1 LGFAPIEAPR
11 VCILRSRHGRELSR
25 RPSRTLE
32 LLPDVSWG
40 FYALQPRKKEDV
52 VMTDLKTGTI
62 LSGRPGSGAHRVV
75 ALCGPYL
82 SGKTSLLE
90 SLLFAM
96 GAIGRRGST
105 RAGTSVGDGALEAR
119 KRSMGTEINIASVE
133 YLGDHWTFLDA
144 PGSIEFQHDSFAALA
159 VCDVAVVVCEPSPE
173 RIVALSPLVKYI
185 EDHHIPHLFFIN
197 KIDSAERRVRDMLA
211 ALQTVSSRK
220 LVLRQVPIRRPTA
233 DGGEETI
240 GYVDLVSER
249 AYRYKTSGASDLIEM
264 PAEILPRESEARR
277 EMLETLSEFDD
288 ALLEQLIEDVAPEK
302 SLIYRDLHDEF
313 GADQIAPVLIGAGDR
328 ENGVRRLLKA
338 LRHDA
343 PFVAETA
350 KRRDLP
356 SNGVAMAEC
365 FKVLHQAHAG
375 KLSLCRV
382 WSGAL
387 TEGQSLGGQRI
398 GSLFRP
404 FGQRLDKLGEAKAG
418 EIVALAKI
426 DSLSGGQSISAS
438 GIRPVADFPPADPPV
453 FAVALSAKNRNDEVK
468 LSGALHKIAE
478 EDPSLA
484 YEARAET
491 HELLL
496 RGQGEMHL
504 KVAVEK
510 LAGRYNVAVETV
522 PPRVAYRETIQ
533 AGASQHAR
541 YKRQTGGHG
550 QFADI
555 KVEIRPLPRG
565 SGFRFVDKIVGGV
578 VPRNFI
584 PAVEEGLVD
593 YLKEGPLGQPVV
605 DLEVSLVDGQYHA
618 VDSSEMSFKMA
629 ARIAMSEAMPKCRPV
644 LLEPILKVTVAA
656 PSDSTSRIQRLIS
669 GRRGQLLG
677 YDTRPGWPGWD
688 EVAALMP
695 EAEVADMIV
704 EIRSVTQGVGTYRTE
719 FDHLQELVGRTAER
733 IVEET
738 KKRAAA

>member
-1 LGFAPIEAPR
+1 
-11 VCILRSRHGRELSR
+11 
-25 RPSRTLE
+25 
-32 LLPDVSWG
+32 
-40 FYALQPRKKEDV
+40 
-52 VMTDLKTGTI
+52 MTDPKTETI
-62 LSGRPGSGAHRVV
+62 TGGRPGSGAHRVV

-82 SGKTSLLE
+82 SGKTSLFE
-90 SLLFAM
+90 SLLFAT

-105 RAGTSVGDGALEAR
+105 RAGTSVGDGAPEAR
-119 KRSMGTEINIASVE
+119 KRSMGTELNIASVD
-133 YLGDHWTFLDA
+133 YLGDQWTFLDA
-144 PGSIEFQHDSFAALA
+144 PGSIEFQHDAFAALS
-159 VCDVAVVVCEPSPE
+159 VCDAAVVVCEPAPE
-173 RIVALSPLVKYI
+173 RVAGLTPLLKYI
-185 EDHHIPHLFFIN
+185 EDHHIPHIIFVN
-197 KIDSAERRVRDMLA
+197 KIDSAEARVRDMLA
-211 ALQTVSSRK
+211 ALQAVSSRK
-220 LVLRQVPIRRPTA
+220 LVLRQVPIRKQTA
-233 DGGEETI
+233 NGGEETV

-249 AYRYKTSGASDLIEM
+249 AYRYKASGASDLIEM

-288 ALLEQLIEDVAPEK
+288 KLLEQLIEDVAPEK

-313 GADQIAPVLIGAGDR
+313 GSDQIAPVLLGAGDR

-343 PFVAETA
+343 PFAAETA
-350 KRRDLP
+350 RRRTLP

-365 FKVLHQAHAG
+365 FKVVHQAHAG
-375 KLSLCRV
+375 KLSVCRV

-387 TEGQSLGGQRI
+387 SEGQSLGGQRV

-404 FGQRLDKLGEAKAG
+404 FGQRLDKINQAKAG

-426 DSLSGGQSISAS
+426 DALSSGQSISAG
-438 GIRPVADFPPADPPV
+438 GIAVIADALKPEPPV
-453 FAVALSAKNRNDEVK
+453 FGLALAAKNRNDEVK
-468 LSGALHKIAE
+468 LSGALHKIVE

-484 YEARAET
+484 FEARAET

-496 RGQGEMHL
+496 KGQGEMHL
-504 KVAVEK
+504 KVAVDK
-510 LAGRYNVAVETV
+510 LASRYNVAVDTA
-522 PPRVAYRETIQ
+522 PPRVAYRESILG
-533 AGASQHAR
+533 GATQHAR

-555 KVEIRPLPRG
+555 KVEIKPLSRG

-593 YLKEGPLGQPVV
+593 YLKQGPLGQPVV
-605 DLEVSLVDGQYHA
+605 DLEVTLFDGQYHA

-629 ARIAMSEAMPKCRPV
+629 ARIAMTEAMPKCRPV
-644 LLEPILKVTVAA
+644 LLEPILRVTVAA

-677 YDTRPGWPGWD
+677 YDARPGWNGWD
-688 EVAALMP
+688 EVSALMP
-695 EAEVADMIV
+695 ESEVADMIV

-719 FDHLQELVGRTAER
+719 FDHLQELVGRTADR
-733 IVEET
+733 IVEES

>member
-1 LGFAPIEAPR
+1 MADIKSEIIAG
-11 VCILRSRHGRELSR
+11 
-25 RPSRTLE
+25 
-32 LLPDVSWG
+32 
-40 FYALQPRKKEDV
+40 
-52 VMTDLKTGTI
+52 
-62 LSGRPGSGAHRVV
+62 GRPGSGAHRVV

-90 SLLFAM
+90 SILFAT

-105 RAGTSVGDGALEAR
+105 RAGTSIGDGAPEAR
-119 KRSMGTEINIASVE
+119 KRSMGTELNVASVD
-133 YLGDHWTFLDA
+133 YLGDQWTFLDV
-144 PGSIEFQHDSFAALA
+144 PGSIEFQHDTFAALS
-159 VCDVAVVVCEPSPE
+159 VCDAAVLVCEPSPE
-173 RIVALSPLVKYI
+173 RVVALTPLLKFI
-185 EDHHIPHLFFIN
+185 EDRHIPHIIFIN
-197 KIDSAERRVRDMLA
+197 KIDSAEVRVRDMLS
-211 ALQTVSSRK
+211 ALQAVSSRK
-220 LVLRQVPIRRPTA
+220 LVLRQVPIRQTA
-233 DGGEETI
+233 TDGSDETV

-249 AYRYKTSGASDLIEM
+249 AYRYKSSGASDLIEM
-264 PAEILPRESEARR
+264 PAEILPREAEARR

-288 ALLEQLIEDVAPEK
+288 QLLEQLIEDIAPEK

-313 GADQIAPVLIGAGDR
+313 GADQIAPVLLGAGDR

-338 LRHDA
+338 LRHDT
-343 PFVAETA
+343 PFVGETA
-350 KRRDLP
+350 KRRALA
-356 SNGVAMAEC
+356 SNGAAVAEC
-365 FKVLHQAHAG
+365 FKVLHQSHTG

-387 TEGQSLGGQRI
+387 VEGQSVGGQRI
-398 GSLFRP
+398 GTLLRP
-404 FGQRLDKLGEAKAG
+404 FGQRLDKIAEAKAG
-418 EIVALAKI
+418 EIVALAKA
-426 DSLSGGQSISAS
+426 DTLSSGQTLAAS
-438 GIRPVADFPPADPPV
+438 GIAATADFPAADPPV
-453 FAVALSAKNRNDEVK
+453 FALSMVAKNRNDEVK
-468 LSGALHKIAE
+468 LSGALHKIVE

-484 YEARAET
+484 YEARGET

-496 RGQGEMHL
+496 KGQGEMHL
-504 KVAVEK
+504 KVAIDK
-510 LAGRYNVAVETV
+510 LAGRYNVAVDTA

-533 AGASQHAR
+533 AGTQQHAR

-555 KVEIRPLPRG
+555 KVEIKPLPRG

-593 YLKEGPLGQPVV
+593 HLKEGPLGQPVV
-605 DLEVSLVDGQYHA
+605 DLEVTLFDGQYHS

-629 ARIAMSEAMPKCRPV
+629 ARIAMTEGLAKCRPV

-656 PSDSTSRIQRLIS
+656 PNEATPRIQRLIS

-677 YDTRPGWPGWD
+677 YDARDGWNGWD
-688 EVAALMP
+688 EVSALMP
-695 EAEVADMIV
+695 ESEIADMIV

-719 FDHLQELVGRTAER
+719 FDHLQELVGRAAER

>member
-1 LGFAPIEAPR
+1 
-11 VCILRSRHGRELSR
+11 
-25 RPSRTLE
+25 
-32 LLPDVSWG
+32 
-40 FYALQPRKKEDV
+40 
-52 VMTDLKTGTI
+52 MTDLKTGTV
-62 LSGRPGSGAHRVV
+62 LGGRPGSGAHRVV

-90 SLLFAM
+90 SLLFAT

-105 RAGTSVGDGALEAR
+105 RAGTSIGDGSAEAR
-119 KRSMGTEINIASVE
+119 KRGMGTEINIASVD
-133 YLGDHWTFLDA
+133 YLGDHWTFIDA
-144 PGSIEFQHDSFAALA
+144 PGSIELQHDALAALA
-159 VCDVAVVVCEPSPE
+159 IADVAVVICEPSPE
-173 RIVALSPLVKYI
+173 RVVALTPLLKYI
-185 EDHHIPHLFFIN
+185 EDNLIPHIFFVN
-197 KIDSAERRVRDMLA
+197 KIDSAEGRVRDMLA

-220 LVLRQVPIRRPTA
+220 LVLRQVPIRHLTS
-233 DGGEETI
+233 DGGEETV

-249 AYRYKTSGASDLIEM
+249 AYRYKSSGASDLIEM
-264 PAEILPRESEARR
+264 PAEVLPRESEARR

-288 ALLEQLIEDVAPEK
+288 TLLEQLIEDVAPEK

-313 GADQIAPVLIGAGDR
+313 GSQKIAPVLLGAGDR

-338 LRHDA
+338 LRHDT

-350 KRRDLP
+350 ERRSLP
-356 SNGVAMAEC
+356 SNGPSSGTAMAEC
-365 FKVLHQAHAG
+365 FKVLHQAHTG

-382 WSGAL
+382 WSGAIS
-387 TEGQSLGGQRI
+387 EGQFLGGLRV

-404 FGQRLDKLGEAKAG
+404 FGQRLDKIGEAKAG
-418 EIVALAKI
+418 EIVAVAKM
-426 DSLSGGQSISAS
+426 DALSAGQALTGS
-438 GIRPVADFPPADPPV
+438 GITPVADFPIAEPPV
-453 FAVALSAKNRNDEVK
+453 FALALTAKNRNDEVK
-468 LSGALHKIAE
+468 LSGALQKIVE

-484 YEARAET
+484 YEPRAET

-496 RGQGEMHL
+496 KGQGEMHL

-510 LAGRYNVAVETV
+510 LAGRYNIAVETNQ
-522 PPRVAYRETIQ
+522 PRVAYRETIQ
-533 AGASQHAR
+533 AGATQHAR

-550 QFADI
+550 QFGDI

-584 PAVEEGLVD
+584 PAVEEGLRD

-605 DLEVSLVDGQYHA
+605 DVEVTLVDGQYHS

-629 ARIAMSEAMPKCRPV
+629 ARIAMTEAMPKCKPV

-656 PSDSTSRIQRLIS
+656 PNEATSRIQRLIT

-677 YDTRPGWPGWD
+677 YDARTGWTGWD
-688 EVAALMP
+688 EVSALMP
-695 EAEVADMIV
+695 EAEVSDMIV
-704 EIRSVTQGVGTYRTE
+704 EIRSVTQGVGTWHAA
-719 FDHLQELVGRTAER
+719 FDHLQELVGRTADR
-733 IVEET
+733 IVEES

>member
-1 LGFAPIEAPR
+1 
-11 VCILRSRHGRELSR
+11 
-25 RPSRTLE
+25 
-32 LLPDVSWG
+32 
-40 FYALQPRKKEDV
+40 
-52 VMTDLKTGTI
+52 MTDLKTGTI

-90 SLLFAM
+90 SLLYAT

-105 RAGTSVGDGALEAR
+105 RAGTSVGDGSQEAR
-119 KRSMGTEINIASVE
+119 KRSMGTEINIASAD
-133 YLGDHWTFLDA
+133 YLGDHWTFLDV
-144 PGSIEFQHDSFAALA
+144 PGSIEFQHDSLGALA
-159 VCDVAVVVCEPSPE
+159 VCDAAVIVCDPSPE
-173 RIVALSPLVKYI
+173 RVVALSPLVKYI
-185 EDHHIPHLFFIN
+185 EDNRIPHIFFVN
-197 KIDSAERRVRDMLA
+197 KIDSAEGRVRDTLA

-220 LVLRQVPIRRPTA
+220 LVLRQVPIRKPTS

-249 AYRYKTSGASDLIEM
+249 AYRYKSSGASDLIEM
-264 PAEILPRESEARR
+264 PAEILPRESDARR

-288 ALLEQLIEDVAPEK
+288 KLLEQLIEDVAPEK

-313 GADQIAPVLIGAGDR
+313 GADQISPVLIGAGDR

-338 LRHDA
+338 LRHDT
-343 PFVAETA
+343 PFVEETA

-356 SNGVAMAEC
+356 SNGVALNGGGVAEC

-382 WSGAL
+382 WSGSL
-387 TEGQSLGGQRI
+387 SEGQSLGGVRI

-404 FGQRLDKLGEAKAG
+404 FGQRLDKANEVTAG
-418 EIVALAKI
+418 EIVALAKV
-426 DSLSGGQSISAS
+426 DALSAGQAVSAA
-438 GIRPVADFPPADPPV
+438 GITAVADFPPAESPV
-453 FAVALSAKNRNDEVK
+453 FTLALAAKNRNDEVK
-468 LSGALHKIAE
+468 LSGALHKITE

-484 YEARAET
+484 YEQRAET

-496 RGQGEMHL
+496 KGQGEMHL

-510 LAGRYNVAVETV
+510 LAGRYNVAVDTV

-533 AGASQHAR
+533 QGTSQHAR

-584 PAVEEGLVD
+584 PAVEEGCGEF
-593 YLKEGPLGQPVV
+593 LKEGPLGQPVV
-605 DLEVSLVDGQYHA
+605 DLEVTLVDGQYHA

-629 ARIAMSEAMPKCRPV
+629 SRIALTEGLPKCKPV

-656 PSDSTSRIQRLIS
+656 PSDATSRIQRLIT

-677 YDTRPGWPGWD
+677 YDARPGWNGWD
-688 EVAALMP
+688 EVSALMP

-719 FDHLQELVGRTAER
+719 FDHLQELVGRTADR

>member
-1 LGFAPIEAPR
+1 MI
-11 VCILRSRHGRELSR
+11 
-25 RPSRTLE
+25 
-32 LLPDVSWG
+32 
-40 FYALQPRKKEDV
+40 
-52 VMTDLKTGTI
+52 
-62 LSGRPGSGAHRVV
+62 
-75 ALCGPYL
+75 
-82 SGKTSLLE
+82 
-90 SLLFAM
+90 
-96 GAIGRRGST
+96 
-105 RAGTSVGDGALEAR
+105 
-119 KRSMGTEINIASVE
+119 
-133 YLGDHWTFLDA
+133 
-144 PGSIEFQHDSFAALA
+144 
-159 VCDVAVVVCEPSPE
+159 VCDPSPE
-173 RIVALSPLVKYI
+173 RVVALSPLVKYI
-185 EDHHIPHLFFIN
+185 EDNRIPHIFFIN
-197 KIDSAERRVRDMLA
+197 KIDSAEGRVRDTLA

-220 LVLRQVPIRRPTA
+220 LVLRQVPIRQPTT

-249 AYRYKTSGASDLIEM
+249 AYRYKSSGASDLIEM

-288 ALLEQLIEDVAPEK
+288 KLLEQLIEDVAPEK

-313 GADQIAPVLIGAGDR
+313 GADQISPVLIGAGDR

-338 LRHDA
+338 LRHDT
-343 PFVAETA
+343 PFVERDRQAPRPAVERCRDGRVLQGPA
-350 KRRDLP
+350 PGPCRQALAVPRLVGDVERGPVAGRR
-356 SNGVAMAEC
+356 
-365 FKVLHQAHAG
+365 AHRQPVPPVRPAPRQG
-375 KLSLCRV
+375 EPR
-382 WSGAL
+382 SG
-387 TEGQSLGGQRI
+387 
-398 GSLFRP
+398 
-404 FGQRLDKLGEAKAG
+404 AG

-426 DSLSGGQSISAS
+426 DALSAGQSIAAA
-438 GIRPVADFPPADPPV
+438 GIAPVADFPPADSPV
-453 FAVALSAKNRNDEVK
+453 FALALAAKNRNDEVK
-468 LSGALHKIAE
+468 LSGALQKITE
-478 EDPSLA
+478 EDPVARLR
-484 YEARAET
+484 ARAET

-496 RGQGEMHL
+496 KGQGEMHL

-522 PPRVAYRETIQ
+522 PPKVAYRETIQ
-533 AGASQHAR
+533 GGASQHAR

-584 PAVEEGLVD
+584 PAVEEGLRRATSR
-593 YLKEGPLGQPVV
+593 KARSASRWSISRWRWSTASTTRSTAPRCASRWP
-605 DLEVSLVDGQYHA
+605 S
-618 VDSSEMSFKMA
+618 
-629 ARIAMSEAMPKCRPV
+629 RIALTEALPKCKPV

-656 PSDSTSRIQRLIS
+656 PSDSTSRIQRLIT

-677 YDTRPGWPGWD
+677 YDARPGWNGWD
-688 EVAALMP
+688 EVSALMP

-719 FDHLQELVGRTAER
+719 FDHLQELVGRTADR

>member
-1 LGFAPIEAPR
+1 MADIKSET
-11 VCILRSRHGRELSR
+11 I
-25 RPSRTLE
+25 
-32 LLPDVSWG
+32 
-40 FYALQPRKKEDV
+40 
-52 VMTDLKTGTI
+52 TG
-62 LSGRPGSGAHRVV
+62 GRPGSGAHRVV

-105 RAGTSVGDGALEAR
+105 RAGTSIGDGALEAR

-173 RIVALSPLVKYI
+173 RVAALAPLLKFI
-185 EDHHIPHLFFIN
+185 EDRHIPHLFFIN
-197 KIDSAERRVRDMLA
+197 KIDSAEARVRDMLA
-211 ALQTVSSRK
+211 ALQTVSTRK
-220 LVLRQVPIRRPTA
+220 LVLRQVPIRRPTS
-233 DGGEETI
+233 DGGEECI

-249 AYRYKTSGASDLIEM
+249 AYRYRTSGASDLIEM

-313 GADQIAPVLIGAGDR
+313 GADKIAPVLIGAGDR
-328 ENGVRRLLKA
+328 ENGVRRLLKT
-338 LRHDA
+338 LRHDT
-343 PFVAETA
+343 PFVGETA

-365 FKVLHQAHAG
+365 FKVLHQAHTG

-426 DSLSGGQSISAS
+426 DTLSGGQSISAA
-438 GIRPVADFPPADPPV
+438 GIMPVADFPPADPPV

-468 LSGALHKIAE
+468 LSGALHKISE

-484 YEARAET
+484 YEARSET

-555 KVEIRPLPRG
+555 KIEIRPLPRG

-584 PAVEEGLVD
+584 PAVEEGLRD

-605 DLEVSLVDGQYHA
+605 DLEVTLFDGQYHA

-644 LLEPILKVTVAA
+644 LLEPILKA
-656 PSDSTSRIQRLIS
+656 
-669 GRRGQLLG
+669 
-677 YDTRPGWPGWD
+677 
-688 EVAALMP
+688 
-695 EAEVADMIV
+695 
-704 EIRSVTQGVGTYRTE
+704 
-719 FDHLQELVGRTAER
+719 
-733 IVEET
+733 
-738 KKRAAA
+738 

>member
-1 LGFAPIEAPR
+1 MA
-11 VCILRSRHGRELSR
+11 
-25 RPSRTLE
+25 
-32 LLPDVSWG
+32 
-40 FYALQPRKKEDV
+40 
-52 VMTDLKTGTI
+52 DLKTETI
-62 LSGRPGSGAHRVV
+62 TGGRPGSGAHRVV

-90 SLLFAM
+90 SILYAT

-105 RAGTSVGDGALEAR
+105 RAGTSIGDAAVEAR
-119 KRSMGTEINIASVE
+119 KRNMSTEINVASVD
-133 YLGDHWTFLDA
+133 YLGDQWTFLDV
-144 PGSIEFQHDSFAALA
+144 PGSIEFQHDAFAALA
-159 VCDVAVVVCEPSPE
+159 VCDAAVVVCESSPE
-173 RIVALSPLVKYI
+173 RVVALTPLLKYI
-185 EDHHIPHLFFIN
+185 EDRHIPHIIFIN
-197 KIDSAERRVRDMLA
+197 KIDSAEVRMRDMLA
-211 ALQTVSSRK
+211 ALQAVSTRK
-220 LVLRQVPIRRPTA
+220 MVLRQVPIRRPTP
-233 DGGEETI
+233 DGAEETV

-249 AYRYKTSGASDLIEM
+249 AYRYKPSGASDLIEM
-264 PAEILPRESEARR
+264 PAEILPREAEARR
-277 EMLETLSEFDD
+277 ELLETLSEFDD
-288 ALLEQLIEDVAPEK
+288 TLLEQLIEDIAPEK

-313 GADQIAPVLIGAGDR
+313 GADQIAPVLVGAGDR

-338 LRHDA
+338 LRHDT

-350 KRRDLP
+350 KRRALP
-356 SNGVAMAEC
+356 SNGTAMAEC

-387 TEGQSLGGQRI
+387 SEGQNLGGHRV

-404 FGQRLDKLGEAKAG
+404 FGQRLDKISEAKAG
-418 EIVALAKI
+418 EIVALAKL
-426 DSLSGGQSISAS
+426 DGLSSGQSIAAA
-438 GIRPVADFPPADPPV
+438 GFAPVADFPAADPPV
-453 FAVALSAKNRNDEVK
+453 FALALTARNRNDEVK
-468 LSGALHKIAE
+468 LSGALHKIVE
-478 EDPSLA
+478 EDPSLSF
-484 YEARAET
+484 EARAET

-496 RGQGEMHL
+496 KGQGEMHL
-504 KVAVEK
+504 KVAVDK
-510 LAGRYNVAVETV
+510 LGGRYNVAIDTAA
-522 PPRVAYRETIQ
+522 PRVAYRETIQ
-533 AGASQHAR
+533 AGTQQHAR

-555 KVEIRPLPRG
+555 KVEIKPLPRG

-584 PAVEEGLVD
+584 PAVEDGLAE

-605 DLEVSLVDGQYHA
+605 DLEATLFDGQYHN

-644 LLEPILKVTVAA
+644 LLEPILRVTVAA
-656 PSDSTSRIQRLIS
+656 PNDSTSRIQRLIS

-677 YDTRPGWPGWD
+677 YDTRPGWNGWD
-688 EVAALMP
+688 EVSALMP

-719 FDHLQELVGRTAER
+719 FDHLQELVGRAADR
-733 IVEET
+733 IVEEA